1 MKDALIF
8 IISTIARLYLLVML
22 LRFWLPWLRADFRNP
37 IAQGILRLTSPLV
50 IPVRRVIPPVG
61 RLDTATV
68 IVAFG
73 LQYLV
78 VLVVLAIRGVAP
90 QILPVAIMSL
100 IELVLLSL
108 NLFTFAIFIHIVL
121 SWVASGTYNPATAFI
136 SMLVQPVL
144 RPFRSL
150 IRPIGGLDI
159 SPIFAIIALQA
170 AVIFISSLRPTPI

>member
-1 MKDALIF
+1 
-8 IISTIARLYLLVML
+8 
-22 LRFWLPWLRADFRNP
+22 
-37 IAQGILRLTSPLV
+37 
-50 IPVRRVIPPVG
+50 
-61 RLDTATV
+61 
-68 IVAFG
+68 
-73 LQYLV
+73 
-78 VLVVLAIRGVAP
+78 
-90 QILPVAIMSL
+90 
-100 IELVLLSL
+100 LSL